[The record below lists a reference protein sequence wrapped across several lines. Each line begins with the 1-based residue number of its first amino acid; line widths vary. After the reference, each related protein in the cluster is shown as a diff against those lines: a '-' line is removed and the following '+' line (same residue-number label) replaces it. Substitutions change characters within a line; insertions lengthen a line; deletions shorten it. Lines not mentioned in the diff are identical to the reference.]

1 MALGE
6 YLMAIHSTLS
16 TCLIVHFWIQHKEM
30 MIKQSMLPTAIFL
43 TNKATKVVLKCRIY
57 IFKNVCSLIF
67 LATLGCC
74 LPECKGSSETVVKI
88 AYFTRGLAKQ
98 IWYKKSTRK
107 FLVKTKS
114 SVFFCFKLIIICCH
128 TQKQKKIKFKPRIK
142 LTHNSSNWP
151 ANT

>member
-16 TCLIVHFWIQHKEM
+16 ACLIVHFRIQHKEM

-43 TNKATKVVLKCRIY
+43 TNKATKVFLKCRIY

-74 LPECKGSSETVVKI
+74 LPECKGSSEIVVEI

-98 IWYKKSTRK
+98 IRYKKSTRK
-107 FLVKTKS
+107 FLLKTK
-114 SVFFCFKLIIICCH
+114 
-128 TQKQKKIKFKPRIK
+128 
-142 LTHNSSNWP
+142 SSNWP
-151 ANT
+151 AKHLIVFKYNYLFWLV